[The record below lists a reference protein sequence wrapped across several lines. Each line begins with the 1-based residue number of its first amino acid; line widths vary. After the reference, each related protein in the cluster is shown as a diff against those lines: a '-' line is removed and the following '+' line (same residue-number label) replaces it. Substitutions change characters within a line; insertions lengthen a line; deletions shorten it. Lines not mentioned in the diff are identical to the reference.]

1 MVRLI
6 DLSNVNGQSDRE
18 HHRRQLKCSRGVIIL
33 KKEQYWGSKSSWDGL
48 GIIIPVMVNSL
59 LFEAYK

>member
-1 MVRLI
+1 MDSPIESISAGNWSVHG
-6 DLSNVNGQSDRE
+6 DP
-18 HHRRQLKCSRGVIIL
+18 VIIL
-33 KKEQYWGSKSSWDGL
+33 KKEQYWGNKSSWDGL